1 MIKQTQIRVKTGTIK
16 QETLLQTNDMDI
28 VEKFGKNEV
37 LSIVQSEINTP
48 QFIFYNP
55 TKYGFTKTSNTFAQC
70 FYALMINFR
79 P

>member
-1 MIKQTQIRVKTGTIK
+1 
-16 QETLLQTNDMDI
+16 MDI

-37 LSIVQSEINTP
+37 LNIVQSEINTP
-48 QFIFYNP
+48 QFIFDNP

-70 FYALMINFR
+70 FYTLMINFR

>member
-1 MIKQTQIRVKTGTIK
+1 MIKQTQMRVKTGTIK
-16 QETLLQTNDMDI
+16 HETLLQTNDMDI

-37 LSIVQSEINTP
+37 LNIVQSEINTP
-48 QFIFYNP
+48 QFNFYNP

-70 FYALMINFR
+70 FYTLMINFR